1 MFARNLE
8 FILLDLCLGSDASIA
23 DLTDMD
29 QRFESLRGYGRL
41 PRGREHR
48 DQRLSSFEI
57 ASTVLGLTPTRVLD
71 GAGIL
76 RLFWVT

>member
-29 QRFESLRGYGRL
+29 KRFESLRGMGDYHEG
-41 PRGREHR
+41 EN
-48 DQRLSSFEI
+48 I
-57 ASTVLGLTPTRVLD
+57 ASSG
-71 GAGIL
+71 
-76 RLFWVT
+76 